1 MASGRICAIG
11 KYVGLGFTS
20 WGGVTGLTRRQH
32 LTSATFATDR
42 KKVMDNEY
50 SDVSVEKLDPEWFK
64 WVIHKQG
71 WSIRKLGADGDTGK
85 TDKTIRRA
93 IKAEGIRPELLDRI
107 AKKLD
112 VYPPYLAGR
121 YAWTLKL
128 SIMDEEGV
136 CDYWRD
142 TYLDPKHFVS
152 LCFANSIEDVLRNYF
167 LRFAAYQNVVLRC
180 LGNEVAP
187 SLEASTSRNNEM
199 VKFGSDT
206 PKFNYPSNRLVSRK
220 KILTVKTT
228 GNTTPTYLTRRDK
241 KTRQGGWVSTGPS
254 TDGCDGPRCG
264 LCL

>member
-1 MASGRICAIG
+1 
-11 KYVGLGFTS
+11 
-20 WGGVTGLTRRQH
+20 
-32 LTSATFATDR
+32 
-42 KKVMDNEY
+42 MDNEY
-50 SDVSVEKLDPEWFK
+50 KYSDVSGEKLDPEWFK

-71 WSIRKLGADGDTGK
+71 WSIRRLGVDRDIGK

-93 IKAEGIRPELLDRI
+93 IKAERIRPELLDRI

-167 LRFAAYQNVVLRC
+167 LRFAAYQNVVLQC
-180 LGNEVAP
+180 FGNEVTP
-187 SLEASTSRNNEM
+187 SLEVSASRNNEM
-199 VKFGSDT
+199 VKFGSNT
-206 PKFNYPSNRLVSRK
+206 PKFNHLPDRLVSRK
-220 KILTVKTT
+220 
-228 GNTTPTYLTRRDK
+228 NYDSQDDR
-241 KTRQGGWVSTGPS
+241 
-254 TDGCDGPRCG
+254 
-264 LCL
+264 